1 MQVVRRDIKERR
13 KQIHVVTLVH
23 MQFIKTTHCNQTTCV
38 LAPVSLFQWSDAFY
52 DSSELAS
59 HTTSSVGAAR

>member
-23 MQFIKTTHCNQTTCV
+23 MQYSLLKQLTVIKPLVYWLRCPYCSGVMH
-38 LAPVSLFQWSDAFY
+38 L
-52 DSSELAS
+52 
-59 HTTSSVGAAR
+59 